1 MEDEILEVN
10 RKNVQNITH
19 AEIVMLIHRCKKS
32 ITLKVRRYLPPPYEY
47 GELWVIMFRVLQN
60 IPCNMVGQ
68 MQMKYE
74 RKANKIAGNSGSEQN
89 IALTLFIPRSIGLE
103 IFFSEY

>member
-1 MEDEILEVN
+1 
-10 RKNVQNITH
+10 
-19 AEIVMLIHRCKKS
+19 
-32 ITLKVRRYLPPPYEY
+32 
-47 GELWVIMFRVLQN
+47 MFRVLQN
-60 IPCNMVGQ
+60 ISCNMVGQ

-89 IALTLFIPRSIGLE
+89 IALNLFIPRSIGLE